1 MKHFLLVASMF
12 VGHILC
18 LNAQVEG
25 PTMGWSSWNTF
36 SVNIS
41 EDIIKGQA
49 DAMVSQGL
57 KDVGYQYINIDDGFQ
72 YGRTSEGKVRIH
84 PQRFPHGLKVVSD
97 YIHSKG
103 LKAGIYS
110 DAGDCT
116 CGSLSNGDTQNT
128 NVGFYGYEQVDADY
142 YFKELEFDFIKVD
155 YCGGNHAGLNE
166 QEQYTAIHNAIV
178 NTGKDVRYNLCR
190 WAYPGTWCHDISTS
204 WRTTGDIYDGWESVK
219 GIISENLYL
228 SAYCYDGCYNDMDML
243 EVGRS
248 MSEEEDKTHF
258 GMWCIMSSPLLIGCN
273 MATIKERPLALLKN
287 EELIALN
294 QDPLGLQAYVVQH
307 LGETYV
313 LAKDI
318 LTLHGKT
325 RAVALYNPSDREEE
339 MGISFSA
346 VDLAGQVKVRD
357 LFEHQDMGTM
367 EGGLSVV
374 VPPHG
379 TRIYKLEAEE
389 RLEPYI
395 YEAETAF
402 LHDYQEIYNN
412 QSVGSAIYD
421 KNSSAS
427 GGALVGWL
435 GGKRSNSLEWKDV
448 YVAEAGDYTVHF
460 CGASAESRPFNVV
473 VNGEEVGKV
482 TMMTNGWSTFKEYT
496 MTLQLN
502 AGSNS
507 ILLYNENGWMPNM
520 DCMTLEK
527 VGENTIQVRQ
537 LEEIVRQLEIMSHNT
552 LIPDKLQQK
561 VETLLARATSG
572 SLSST
577 QMKSLLTQI
586 QDLQNTIREIMPL
599 CEEYHFWRSYAEKNV
614 AVSMESTPLNAF
626 TSKIAKSDTSFSK
639 ATTKALVES
648 ALSTLKS
655 AVTTYLKADGAV
667 PREGEYLDFTV
678 FITNHDFSSKDG
690 WQGEP
695 TYRSGCGEEYNK
707 SFDLYQELADMKPGV
722 YLVKCNALFR
732 PKGNDG
738 GAAYRAGTE
747 NIKAYFYVNDKKV
760 KVKSLYSEEWPDASS
775 FGSVDNQKGYPHSM
789 RAAGIRFAEG
799 CYQNSIEYTLSETGA
814 LRFGLK
820 CSSYTGDQWC
830 CFDNFSLYYQAL
842 PDFYDGISPLPTSP
856 EKGKEQI
863 YDLSGRKV
871 GNPSSKGIIIRN
883 GKKVLNR

>member
-1 MKHFLLVASMF
+1 
-12 VGHILC
+12 
-18 LNAQVEG
+18 
-25 PTMGWSSWNTF
+25 
-36 SVNIS
+36 
-41 EDIIKGQA
+41 
-49 DAMVSQGL
+49 
-57 KDVGYQYINIDDGFQ
+57 
-72 YGRTSEGKVRIH
+72 
-84 PQRFPHGLKVVSD
+84 
-97 YIHSKG
+97 
-103 LKAGIYS
+103 
-110 DAGDCT
+110 
-116 CGSLSNGDTQNT
+116 
-128 NVGFYGYEQVDADY
+128 
-142 YFKELEFDFIKVD
+142 
-155 YCGGNHAGLNE
+155 
-166 QEQYTAIHNAIV
+166 
-178 NTGKDVRYNLCR
+178 
-190 WAYPGTWCHDISTS
+190 
-204 WRTTGDIYDGWESVK
+204 
-219 GIISENLYL
+219 
-228 SAYCYDGCYNDMDML
+228 
-243 EVGRS
+243 
-248 MSEEEDKTHF
+248 
-258 GMWCIMSSPLLIGCN
+258 
-273 MATIKERPLALLKN
+273 
-287 EELIALN
+287 
-294 QDPLGLQAYVVQH
+294 
-307 LGETYV
+307 
-313 LAKDI
+313 
-318 LTLHGKT
+318 
-325 RAVALYNPSDREEE
+325 
-339 MGISFSA
+339 
-346 VDLAGQVKVRD
+346 
-357 LFEHQDMGTM
+357 
-367 EGGLSVV
+367 
-374 VPPHG
+374 
-379 TRIYKLEAEE
+379 
-389 RLEPYI
+389 
-395 YEAETAF
+395 
-402 LHDYQEIYNN
+402 
-412 QSVGSAIYD
+412 
-421 KNSSAS
+421 
-427 GGALVGWL
+427 
-435 GGKRSNSLEWKDV
+435 
-448 YVAEAGDYTVHF
+448 
-460 CGASAESRPFNVV
+460 
-473 VNGEEVGKV
+473 
-482 TMMTNGWSTFKEYT
+482 MMTNGWSTFKEYT

-527 VGENTIQVRQ
+527 AGENTIQVRQ

-626 TSKIAKSDTSFSK
+626 TLKIAKSDTSFSK

-775 FGSVDNQKGYPHSM
+775 YGSVDNQKGYPHSM